1 MEYKVIVTVNSNE
14 KEISVTDK
22 YNRLFAKAYQ
32 ALEKVPGKL
41 TVTHDDKMFHSIDEY
56 FAHLAD
62 LYELD
67 PTYIMLP
74 LDETPFTIDANKRTI
89 TNPKITVL
97 QKDQNAEIVTFVIDR
112 YFDYKDLSTAQYT
125 YVQWTLPDG
134 TEGAS
139 NITLKDFS
147 IPGKLRLGW
156 PLDNEI
162 TSQKGAVKFSLR
174 FFDMGTIT
182 DAHGKTKEA
191 VVYSFNTLT
200 STLTINESL
209 QPEVDPD
216 GLSVNDPVNE
226 GLFRKAIVNSQLRTE
241 NQAIPLGPRF
251 DDPGLNLNQ
260 YESLT
265 VTDDYPNGTL
275 TMMAQALASDSGTID
290 YQWWYKPAEDND
302 TFNSDTW
309 YPYEQDYVLASKYVE
324 GLTYYTKNISGEYS
338 TATVTEDTFSADK
351 HYIVLPGFNTYGG
364 QVNDDVY
371 ESFVY
376 NGSNIHPG
384 EKYYSDNAGTAAT
397 DEDFI
402 EGNTLYER
410 FTTYT
415 VPIAGPVTGQYKVR
429 ATNTIGANK
438 SKYQDSK
445 VCFLVSPDD
454 ITFQKGGDL
463 KPSEIFAQDANGADL
478 SKKLTVT
485 PSVDTTLNAVRTFTW
500 SRYIEEPEYNE
511 DKELTTEPYGDPV
524 IKPAA
529 SGEGE
534 NIVYGNVH
542 EITEPGWYQVIV
554 DSSLNREVKSAA
566 STMCKVTSKPVAPAR
581 RVTKPSSWDDEE
593 DGVWTPPA
601 QVLIMEYGSNASD
614 KVDSE
619 GIAYFNVSAGD
630 IVTLDIS
637 TILTPPDG
645 LDDKLFSDALSFEWG
660 YQSADTSFRYLND
673 KDVGP
678 DKLIDE
684 GLGTSTLKV
693 RAPADIASG
702 DKIYTFKCVITN
714 NLNGQKAA
722 CTLADALAFKVT

>member
-14 KEISVTDK
+14 KEISVADK
-22 YNRLFAKAYQ
+22 YNRLFADAYQ
-32 ALEKVPGKL
+32 DLLTKAPTKLKV
-41 TVTHDDKMFHSIDEY
+41 TYDDKMFHSIDEY

-62 LYELD
+62 LYELN

-125 YVQWTLPDG
+125 FVQWTLPDG

-174 FFDMGTIT
+174 FFDMGTVT
-182 DAHGKTKEA
+182 DAYGNPKEA

-216 GLSVNDPVNE
+216 GLNVNDPVNE
-226 GLFRKAIVNSQLRTE
+226 GLFRKAIVNSQIYAQ

-265 VTDDYPNGTL
+265 DDGANGSL
-275 TMMAQALASDSGTID
+275 TMMAQALASDTGIIN
-290 YQWWYKPAEDND
+290 YQWWYKPAEDNE

-309 YPYEQDYVLASKYVE
+309 YPYQADYVLASSYVE
-324 GLTYYTKNISGEYS
+324 GLNYFTRDINGEYS
-338 TATVTEDTFSADK
+338 AATVTEETFSANK
-351 HYIVLPGFNTYGG
+351 HYIQLPGFAAYDGK
-364 QVNDDVY
+364 VEDVY
-371 ESFVY
+371 EPITY
-376 NGSNIHPG
+376 NSATAHAG
-384 EKYYSDNAGTAAT
+384 EKYYSDDKGTAANSS
-397 DEDFI
+397 DLID
-402 EGNTLYER
+402 GAKLYER
-410 FTTYT
+410 FTAYT
-415 VPIAGPVTGQYKVR
+415 VPASGPVTGQYKVR
-429 ATNTIGANK
+429 ATNVIGNNV

-445 VCFLVSPDD
+445 VCFLVSPDN
-454 ITFQKGGDL
+454 ISFQKGGDL
-463 KPSEIFAQDANGADL
+463 NPIEVFAQDAEGNDL
-478 SKKLTVT
+478 TKKLVVT
-485 PSVDTTLNAVRTFTW
+485 PTVDTTLNAVRTFTW
-500 SRYIEEPEYNE
+500 SRYIAEPEYDE
-511 DKELTTEPYGDPV
+511 DGILITPADGDP
-524 IKPAA
+524 IEKPAA

-542 EITEPGWYQVIV
+542 EVTEPGWYQVVIE
-554 DSSLNREVKSAA
+554 SSLNREVKTAS
-566 STMCKVTSKPVAPAR
+566 STMCKLTSKPVAPER
-581 RVTKPSSWDDEE
+581 RATKPASWDDDE
-593 DGVWTPPA
+593 DGPWVAPE
-601 QVLIMEYGSNASD
+601 QILIMEYGSNAAS
-614 KVDSE
+614 KIDSE
-619 GIAYFNVSAGD
+619 GVAYFNVSAGD

-637 TILTPPDG
+637 TVLTPPDG

-660 YQSADTSFRYLND
+660 YQSADASFRYLTD
-673 KDVGP
+673 KDVGA
-678 DKLIDE
+678 DKLVDE
-684 GLGTSTLKV
+684 GLGTSVLKV

-714 NLNGQKAA
+714 NLNNQKAA
-722 CTLADALAFKVT
+722 CSLANALAFKVT